1 MRLRFIRLLLLALLL
16 LPVSCAELAGVN
28 FGDVLSA
35 GMPLDQTTVA
45 NGLKQALD
53 VGTQRTTSRLSAQGG
68 FGSNPL
74 LRLSLP
80 GELGVVA
87 NSLRQV
93 GLGAQ
98 VDALEESMNR
108 AAEQAAARAVPVFAS
123 AIRSMTIA
131 DAFSILNG
139 PEDAATQYFQQR
151 TSASLRREF
160 APVTASAM
168 QQVGLY
174 DAYRQLVSRYNA
186 IPFTKPPA
194 LDLEAY
200 VTDQTLQGLFGE
212 IAKEE
217 ARIRQDPG
225 ARSTALLRRVF
236 GAVGSPAPGGTA
248 GTQPTGGALIR

>member
-1 MRLRFIRLLLLALLL
+1 MRSGLVRFLLLAVLS
-16 LPVSCAELAGVN
+16 LPAGCAELAGVN
-28 FGDVLSA
+28 FGDVLAS
-35 GMPLDQTTVA
+35 GLPLDQTTVA
-45 NGLKQALD
+45 SGLKQALD
-53 VGTQRTTSRLSAQGG
+53 VGTQRTTSRLSSRGG
-68 FGSNPL
+68 FGSNPV

-80 GELGVVA
+80 GELGTVA

-93 GLGAQ
+93 GFGSQ

-108 AAEQAAARAVPVFAS
+108 AAEQAAAKAVPVFSS

-139 PEDAATQYFQQR
+139 QENAATQYFQER
-151 TSASLRREF
+151 TTASLRREF
-160 APVTASAM
+160 APVTATAM

-174 DAYRQLVSRYNA
+174 DAYRQVVSRYNA

-200 VTDQTLQGLFGE
+200 VTDQTLTALFGE

-236 GAVGSPAPGGTA
+236 GAAGTAAPGGT
-248 GTQPTGGALIR
+248 GGPVIR